1 MYRISNFKFPQ
12 VLQICLLPYPM
23 LSSQGH
29 TVSASWLQPVGE
41 VRVRNNS
48 DLENCREILLRK
60 QTAVQCCRLTD
71 FPPSP
76 SLVLPASSPSHQIT
90 CWETAHLTSDYT
102 GSFFDKPKP
111 VKLEFG
117 LDCDHYIQ
125 GPKPKGA
132 WG

>member
-1 MYRISNFKFPQ
+1 MKSQWREVICCTNKICSIRFKNDFFILFVLLLYKHIVCIFKFPQ

-76 SLVLPASSPSHQIT
+76 SLVLTASSPHT
-90 CWETAHLTSDYT
+90 RLHA
-102 GSFFDKPKP
+102 G
-111 VKLEFG
+111 KL
-117 LDCDHYIQ
+117 
-125 GPKPKGA
+125 PT
-132 WG
+132 